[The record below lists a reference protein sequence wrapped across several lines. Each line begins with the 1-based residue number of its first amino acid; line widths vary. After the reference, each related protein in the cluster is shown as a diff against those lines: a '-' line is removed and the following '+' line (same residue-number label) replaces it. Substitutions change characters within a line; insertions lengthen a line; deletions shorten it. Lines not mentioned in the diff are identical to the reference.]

1 MTNCVTCVTT
11 NILGCQTFGLREPDL
26 NNKDNDIKSHENDE
40 HELAVADM
48 IKILLNFAE
57 NESFEEI
64 QMPNHCG
71 WICQP
76 KLQELPRLCSKSC
89 VASSAVPSSNE
100 FNFNKWATR

>member
-1 MTNCVTCVTT
+1 MEN
-11 NILGCQTFGLREPDL
+11 L
-26 NNKDNDIKSHENDE
+26 DNDIKSHENDE